1 MSAVLAFKTRLR
13 PMQETDLPTIL
24 EIEMAAYPLPWSK
37 QNFRDCL
44 RVGYQAWVLELDYQ
58 IVGYGLISIAAGEAH
73 LLNLCVH
80 PHFQCCGYG
89 RRILKQLLKI
99 AKQHQ
104 TDTVFLEVRTSNQA
118 AINLYQQMGFN
129 QVGLRKNYY
138 PKENNK
144 REDALIL
151 ALTWGVEH
159 ILP

>member
-13 PMQETDLPTIL
+13 PMQEADLPTVL

-37 QNFRDCL
+37 LNFRDCL

-58 IVGYGLISIAAGEAH
+58 IVGYGLMSIAAGEAH

-89 RRILKQLLKI
+89 RRLLKQLLKI
-99 AKQHQ
+99 AKQHR
-104 TDTVFLEVRTSNQA
+104 TDTVFLEVRISNQA
-118 AINLYQQMGFN
+118 AISLYQHMGFN

-138 PKENNK
+138 PNGTNQ
-144 REDALIL
+144 REDALIFAL
-151 ALTWGVEH
+151 AF
-159 ILP
+159 

>member
-13 PMQETDLPTIL
+13 PMQAADLPTVL
-24 EIEMAAYPLPWSK
+24 EIEMAAYPLPWSQ

-58 IVGYGLISIAAGEAH
+58 IVGYGLMSIAASEAH

-80 PHFQCCGYG
+80 PHFQRCGYG

-118 AINLYQQMGFN
+118 AINLYQHMGFN

-138 PKENNK
+138 PNGNNK
-144 REDALIL
+144 REDALIFAL
-151 ALTWGVEH
+151 AF
-159 ILP
+159 